1 MKEKQSQQRMDIEK
15 LNGMIN
21 LSEEQMVKLRKRYE
35 RSVQHR
41 NDRGINLIERNEEV
55 CIFYEKVNI
64 QDQMIRNGN
73 VELQSREEE
82 IRFAKMQLSEEKR
95 NMELLR
101 RNVPNKKA
109 LEEELMTLQIQLQH
123 CQDRMLDLEKSLENP
138 YDETRVRHLEGN
150 DLPPADLQDKIEL
163 LETRLAEKEEN
174 LLEKDLI
181 FEQVSRLA
189 TRTKG
194 KAEAGK
200 DDTLHLAKTVND
212 MQSRIKDTTRKMMAM
227 VSELSMNQANA
238 MKMQQQLK
246 EQEAELEQCYI
257 RMEKGEPPSEEIDR
271 SWLRC
276 LREEDRRYR
285 EKEEMRMVEEEEE
298 QYKIAGGVTTTAE
311 PRPNAYIPDDD
322 SELPIPRPYGK
333 HAPFKP
339 AEQGSTM
346 RHIRKPVPKPIEI

>member
-1 MKEKQSQQRMDIEK
+1 MKHMNSIVVRDSLRNEFEKQQHIEQEMKEKQSQQRMDIEK

-181 FEQVSRLA
+181 FEQV
-189 TRTKG
+189 
-194 KAEAGK
+194 
-200 DDTLHLAKTVND
+200 N
-212 MQSRIKDTTRKMMAM
+212 
-227 VSELSMNQANA
+227 
-238 MKMQQQLK
+238 
-246 EQEAELEQCYI
+246 Y
-257 RMEKGEPPSEEIDR
+257 
-271 SWLRC
+271 
-276 LREEDRRYR
+276 
-285 EKEEMRMVEEEEE
+285 
-298 QYKIAGGVTTTAE
+298 
-311 PRPNAYIPDDD
+311 
-322 SELPIPRPYGK
+322 
-333 HAPFKP
+333 
-339 AEQGSTM
+339 
-346 RHIRKPVPKPIEI
+346 